1 MDRSEPRR
9 PATPDDA
16 LPPVQP
22 PDAGFL
28 VQLFVIPGVIVL
40 IILAVWGGIQWL
52 ASSTDDPEAFV
63 RALSRPTSGR
73 WQTAH
78 NLADVLRNPGNSELR
93 RHRGLA
99 LKLGAL
105 LESEMAS
112 GDSSEESVKLQ
123 VYVCHALGQF
133 ELPEVVG
140 PLAKAAARQSK
151 GEGAIVRV
159 SALRGL
165 ALFADRFP
173 RALDETTPN
182 RGELSQL
189 ALGATRDEDPVVR
202 STAIFLL
209 GAVGGSGAVP
219 RLRGLLRDPYPNV
232 RYNAATTLA
241 RRGDAAALEVL
252 AQMLDPEETAGV
264 ESEPEAAFRSEK
276 RRLILENALR
286 AASVLAERNP
296 MADYSALVPV
306 LEKLAEY
313 QDTGSGRSGE
323 LDAYTWK
330 GLNAEARRVLTLLR
344 TRPTPQSPQG
354 AAICPGPSDAAV
366 GPGRPFENRRIRP
379 PLTGVARGARLYT
392 P

>member
-1 MDRSEPRR
+1 MGRSEPRP

-22 PDAGFL
+22 PDSGFL
-28 VQLFVIPGVIVL
+28 VQLFVIPGLIVL
-40 IILAVWGGIQWL
+40 IILSVWGGIQWL
-52 ASSTDDPEAFV
+52 ASSTNDPEAFV

-105 LESEMAS
+105 LESEMAA
-112 GDSSEESVKLQ
+112 GDTSEESVKLQ
-123 VYVCHALGQF
+123 VYICHALGQL

-140 PLAKAAARQSK
+140 PLAKAAAPARR
-151 GEGAIVRV
+151 GEEAIVRV

-173 RALDETTPN
+173 QLLDEATPN
-182 RGELSQL
+182 RGEISQL
-189 ALGATRDEDPVVR
+189 ALAATRDEDPVVR

-209 GAVGGSGAVP
+209 GAVGGRGAAP
-219 RLRGLLRDPYPNV
+219 RLRALLRDPYPNV

-241 RRGDAAALEVL
+241 RRGDAAAIDVL
-252 AQMLDPEETAGV
+252 VQMLDPEETAGM

-286 AASVLAERNP
+286 AVDVLAERNP
-296 MADYSALVPV
+296 GADYTVLTPV
-306 LEKLAEY
+306 LAKLAGY
-313 QDTGSGRSGE
+313 QDAGSGRPGE

-330 GLNAEARRVLTLLR
+330 SLNAEARRLLER
-344 TRPTPQSPQG
+344 LRGQRRPQAP
-354 AAICPGPSDAAV
+354 
-366 GPGRPFENRRIRP
+366 
-379 PLTGVARGARLYT
+379 
-392 P
+392 

>member
-1 MDRSEPRR
+1 MSRSEPRP

-40 IILAVWGGIQWL
+40 IILSVWGGIQWL
-52 ASSTDDPEAFV
+52 ASSSNDPEAFV

-78 NLADVLRNPGNSELR
+78 NLADVLRNPSNSELR

-105 LESEMAS
+105 LESEMAAA
-112 GDSSEESVKLQ
+112 DTSEESVKLQ
-123 VYVCHALGQF
+123 VYVCHALGQL

-140 PLAKAAARQSK
+140 PLAKAATRRSR
-151 GEGAIVRV
+151 GEEAIVRV

-189 ALGATRDEDPVVR
+189 ALAATRDEDPVVR

-209 GAVGGSGAVP
+209 GAVGGRGAVT

-241 RRGDAAALEVL
+241 RRGDAAAMEVL
-252 AQMLDPEETAGV
+252 AQMLDPEESAGI

-286 AASVLAERNP
+286 AVNVLAERNSG
-296 MADYSALVPV
+296 ADYRVLVKV
-306 LEKLAEY
+306 LGKLAAY
-313 QDTGSGRSGE
+313 QDTRADRPGA

-330 GLNAEARRVLTLLR
+330 GLNAEAHRLLVLLR
-344 TRPTPQSPQG
+344 KQSQPHTP
-354 AAICPGPSDAAV
+354 
-366 GPGRPFENRRIRP
+366 
-379 PLTGVARGARLYT
+379 
-392 P
+392 